1 MDTRMLQLY
10 QLTITQTVVLLTV
23 LLVLGR
29 LVQVIRNRRNSPLT
43 LLSGPPSTN
52 IFWGRLLEIIASN
65 DIGPLCEEW
74 ANKHGPVFKIP
85 AWFGSSQV
93 ILCDSKAIA
102 HFHAADNSKYVR
114 PPFINK
120 FQRLLVG
127 DSMSSAEPADHH
139 RLRRIL
145 TPAFSIAALRELK
158 GVFFDS
164 TYRVKGQWDALF
176 ESNHEIVVD
185 VQQWMHRMTLDVIG
199 IAGFGHDFKA
209 GNGDQSAV
217 TEAYDAIYKIED
229 PQAYQYF
236 YLLGLQFPQIVNLP
250 LKSAKIYHRL
260 RGAFRDIAFHLLDS
274 AGTTNET
281 SVSDTVKDR
290 SIIGSLLK
298 GKAADAK
305 SGNLSLEEVVGQ
317 ISLLLFAGYETTA
330 ISISWGLIELA
341 RHPHVQDKL
350 REELHQFSNSDP
362 TWDQLMSGLPYLD
375 AVVREALRLHPP
387 ADMIIRVASEDD
399 IVPLSAPMEATS
411 GEVMEQIH
419 IPKGTVVISP
429 IRYFNCCEATWGP
442 DAREFVPERWL
453 KENTEESKEGGT
465 KRLYT
470 FSDGPR
476 SCIGKIFAMAE
487 FKAAFSILVRNFSFE
502 LLDGQ
507 DTNIEVFKPR
517 LPPRPK
523 VAGEVG
529 SPLPMRIKQ
538 VSG

>member
-1 MDTRMLQLY
+1 MTL
-10 QLTITQTVVLLTV
+10 VLLTLFV
-23 LLVLGR
+23 SMLQNV
-29 LVQVIRNRRNSPLT
+29 RR
-43 LLSGPPSTN
+43 
-52 IFWGRLLEIIASN
+52 
-65 DIGPLCEEW
+65 
-74 ANKHGPVFKIP
+74 
-85 AWFGSSQV
+85 
-93 ILCDSKAIA
+93 
-102 HFHAADNSKYVR
+102 
-114 PPFINK
+114 
-120 FQRLLVG
+120 
-127 DSMSSAEPADHH
+127 
-139 RLRRIL
+139 
-145 TPAFSIAALRELK
+145 
-158 GVFFDS
+158 
-164 TYRVKGQWDALF
+164 
-176 ESNHEIVVD
+176 
-185 VQQWMHRMTLDVIG
+185 LDVIG

-229 PQAYQYF
+229 PLAYQYF

-260 RGAFRDIAFHLLDS
+260 RGAFREIGFHLLDS

-305 SGNLSLEEVVGQ
+305 SGKLSLEEVVGQ
-317 ISLLLFAGYETTA
+317 VSMSLLLFAGYETTA

-362 TWDQLMSGLPYLD
+362 NWDQLMSGLPYLD

-411 GEVMEQIH
+411 GQVMEQIH

-429 IRYFNCCEATWGP
+429 IRYFNCCEATWGS

-453 KENTEESKEGGT
+453 KENTDDSKEGGT
-465 KRLYT
+465 RRLYT

-476 SCIGKIFAMAE
+476 SCIGKVFAMAE
-487 FKAAFSILVRNFSFE
+487 FKAAFSIIVRNFSFE

-507 DTNIEVFKPR
+507 DMNIDVFKPR